1 MGADLGKAKAGKL
14 VLRRQAQKDLH
25 HMNHPADI
33 DPEILVARALQGKAL
48 PPFDITRLEPAEGR
62 RLLNQ
67 VGAVLNDGLP
77 EVEKAETFFI
87 EGPAVPLRAR
97 LYQPAGSAGRGAIYY
112 VHGGGWFACDVDT
125 HDRMLRVLA
134 AESGCS
140 VFAIDY
146 RLAPEHVFPA
156 ALEDCL
162 AGWQW
167 LQENGPARGIRE
179 NIAISGDSAGANLAL
194 SVILSERDAGRK
206 LPVGAA
212 LLYGSFWPNLNSAS
226 SIRYGQ
232 GPYGLTAAKMA
243 WYWNRYLGPH
253 AEAPPVLAAPLHA
266 DFHGLPPTYLGT
278 GECDVLADDSRL
290 IAEPMR
296 AAGVDVTLEVW
307 PGLTHGVLQMTR
319 DVRAARDVVVK
330 VARRL
335 AAWVNQ

>member
-1 MGADLGKAKAGKL
+1 MD
-14 VLRRQAQKDLH
+14 Q
-25 HMNHPADI
+25 PADI
-33 DPEILVARALQGKAL
+33 DPEILVARALQAKAL

-67 VGAVLNDGLP
+67 LGAVLNDGLP
-77 EVEKAETFFI
+77 EVEKVETFFI
-87 EGPAVPLRAR
+87 EGPAGPLRAR
-97 LYQPAGSAGRGAIYY
+97 LYQPAGCAGRGGIYY

-134 AESGCS
+134 AASGLH

-162 AGWQW
+162 AGWTW
-167 LQENGPARGIRE
+167 LLDNGPGQGIGE
-179 NIAISGDSAGANLAL
+179 NIAISGDSAGATLAL
-194 SVILSERDAGRK
+194 GVVLSERDAGRK
-206 LPVGAA
+206 LPVGMA
-212 LLYGSFWPNLNSAS
+212 LLYGSFAPNLKSAS

-232 GPYGLTAAKMA
+232 GPYGLTAARMA
-243 WYWNRYLGPH
+243 WYWARYLGPH
-253 AEAPPVLAAPLHA
+253 GQKPPVLAAPLHA
-266 DFHGLPPTYLGT
+266 DFRGLPPCYLGT

-296 AAGVDVTLEVW
+296 AAGMDVTLDVW

-319 DVRAARDVVVK
+319 DVRAAHDVVVR

-335 AAWVNQ
+335 AAWVNI